1 MPKIFHAI
9 AIAAATG
16 AGSLVLS
23 ASPSLACYA
32 TATPCWEA
40 PDPGA
45 KAQAPVAHPRG
56 LYNFAPGGSTTN
68 SPRPSAPH
76 RALQR
81 GPALST
87 SK

>member
-1 MPKIFHAI
+1 MPKILYAI

-40 PDPGA
+40 PDPA
-45 KAQAPVAHPRG
+45 A
-56 LYNFAPGGSTTN
+56 
-68 SPRPSAPH
+68 RPA
-76 RALQR
+76 
-81 GPALST
+81 
-87 SK
+87 